1 MTAIGAVLCGGRSTR
16 MGQDKASL
24 LLDGRPMSDWVAG
37 SMKQAGIESVVA
49 LGGKSSVNLPVIH
62 DELKQQGPLH
72 VLIKAIERLGDIVV
86 CPCDVPL
93 VTPKLFREV
102 MAVGAKSN
110 EPVVLVQSDQ
120 LQPLIGLYKESASE
134 LLAAG
139 FARGERGPKFVL
151 EQSDFAVI
159 EASAE
164 ETQNINTPEQ
174 FGALVSSLSSSHNG
188 S

>member
-1 MTAIGAVLCGGRSTR
+1 MTAVGAVLCGGRSTR

-37 SMKQAGIESVVA
+37 SMKHAGVESIVA
-49 LGGKSSVNLPVIH
+49 LGGKPSVNLPIIH

-102 MAVGAKSN
+102 LDMGAKSN

-120 LQPLIGLYKESASE
+120 LQPLIGLYKESAIG

-151 EQSDFAVI
+151 QHGDFVVV

-164 ETQNINTPEQ
+164 ETQNINTPEE
-174 FGALVSSLSSSHNG
+174 FSALVSSLSASHNG